1 MWRDV
6 KKLYKNFLKIIGTLD
21 TKILIIGRNSIP
33 MKPLEVIHSSL
44 EKRVLVQLRGGREY
58 RGILEGY
65 DHPHLNL
72 ILRNAEEFIEGE
84 KKRNLEKVIV
94 RGDNIVYILP

>member
-1 MWRDV
+1 
-6 KKLYKNFLKIIGTLD
+6 
-21 TKILIIGRNSIP
+21 

-44 EKRVLVQLRGGREY
+44 EKRIVLQLRGNREY

-84 KKRNLEKVIV
+84 KRRGMEKVIV
-94 RGDNIVYILP
+94 RGDNIVYILA

>member
-1 MWRDV
+1 LEDE
-6 KKLYKNFLKIIGTLD
+6 YLKISIK
-21 TKILIIGRNSIP
+21 TKILIMHSNTLP

-44 EKRVLVQLRGGREY
+44 EKRVLVELRGGREY

-72 ILRNAEEFIEGE
+72 ILRSAEEIIEGE
-84 KKRNLEKVIV
+84 KKRELEKVIV
-94 RGDNIVYILP
+94 RGDNIVYILPP

>member
-1 MWRDV
+1 
-6 KKLYKNFLKIIGTLD
+6 
-21 TKILIIGRNSIP
+21 

-44 EKRVLVQLRGGREY
+44 EKRIVVQLRGNREY

-84 KKRNLEKVIV
+84 KNREMEKVIV
-94 RGDNIVYILP
+94 RGDNIIYILA